1 MKKLN
6 TSKFLLDNKSKL
18 KEIIKNLE
26 NDFKYVSILGCDVD
40 GASYSVSTASIALN
54 PSPDYQKGF
63 VIRVYTDLGF
73 SEYSFNEVNVEE
85 VCKNVRKLANEDRK
99 KIVESLNKVTY
110 DRLPRDE
117 ELTMEKIREVEN
129 LPDEDNPEEI
139 IGKLQ
144 EIHDKVKS
152 KHDKIVQ
159 LSLRLNITQVN
170 KIFLSKNRDLYQS
183 YAYATG
189 FCMAVANDGDKNT
202 KVDFIS
208 KSGLCGSELISE
220 FENAAEDA
228 CRRTEEL
235 LSAEKVIPG
244 EYDIICDPDFTGLI
258 AHEAFGHG
266 AEMDMYVKERA
277 KGVEYQDKR
286 VASDKITMHDG
297 ASAYDEVSSY
307 LFDDEGNLG
316 KDTVIIDKGILRH
329 GMCDELSAILLNTES
344 TGNGK
349 RESFKRKAYTR
360 MTNTFFEAGE
370 DSVEDMIKSIKKGY
384 LLEGFSSGMEDP
396 KNWGIQCVAMKGRE
410 IVDGKLT
417 GKIVSPVYL
426 TGYVP
431 DLLQSITQV
440 SDGLVLSGGGYCGK
454 GWKEWVKTSTGGA
467 YIKAKGILS

>member
-1 MKKLN
+1 MKKLT

-18 KEIIKNLE
+18 QEIIKNLE
-26 NDFKYVSILGCDVD
+26 TDFKYVSILGCDVD
-40 GASYSVSTASIALN
+40 GASYSVTTSAISLN
-54 PSPDYQKGF
+54 PSPDYQRGF

-73 SEYSFNEVNVEE
+73 SEYSFNEVNVDE
-85 VCKNVRKLANEDRK
+85 VCENVRKIALEDRK
-99 KIVESLNKVTY
+99 KIVEGLDRVTY
-110 DRLPRDE
+110 DRLPNDDE
-117 ELTMEKIREVEN
+117 IVKEKITEVEN
-129 LPDEDNPEEI
+129 LPEQDNPEKI
-139 IGKLQ
+139 ITTLQ
-144 EIHDKVKS
+144 KIHDEVKS
-152 KHDKIVQ
+152 KYEKIVQ

-170 KIFLSKNRDLYQS
+170 KIFLSKNKDLYQS
-183 YAYATG
+183 YAYSTG
-189 FCMAVANDGDKNT
+189 FAMAAATDGNNT
-202 KVDFIS
+202 KLDFIS
-208 KSGLCGSELISE
+208 SSGLCGSELISE
-220 FENAAEDA
+220 FEKAAEDA

-235 LSAEKVIPG
+235 LTADRVVPG

-277 KGVEYQDKR
+277 KGKEYQDKR
-286 VASDKITMHDG
+286 VASDKIIMHDG
-297 ASAYDEVSSY
+297 ATAFDEVSSY

-316 KDTVIIDKGILRH
+316 RDTVIIDKGILRH
-329 GMCDELSAILLNTES
+329 GMCDELSAILLGQES

-349 RESFKRKAYTR
+349 RESFKRKVYTR

-370 DSVEDMIKSIKKGY
+370 DSVEDMIKSVDKGY

-410 IVDGKLT
+410 IIDGKLT

-440 SDGLVLSGGGYCGK
+440 SNGLVLSGGGYCGK
-454 GWKEWVKTSTGGA
+454 GWKEWVKTSTGGS